1 MSFLLDTNVV
11 SEWVKPEPHRRV
23 IAWLAEA
30 EESQVFLSVVTL
42 AELRHGIARMAA
54 GIRRD
59 RLDQWLREELPAR
72 FGQRILPVDAAVA
85 DAWGAL
91 IALSSSRGRP
101 MQAMDAFLAATASV
115 HGLTLVTR
123 NVSDFAV
130 LGLPVFNPWA

>member
-11 SEWVKPEPHRRV
+11 SEWVKPEPHRGV
-23 IAWLAEA
+23 IAWLAGA

-59 RLDQWLREELPAR
+59 RLDQWLREELPPR
-72 FGQRILPVDAAVA
+72 FGQRMLPVDAAVA

-91 IALSSSRGRP
+91 VALSSSRGRP

-115 HGLTLVTR
+115 HGFTLVTR